1 MMLLRMALLLLSL
14 AGVLLVAALALGDH
28 QDGYDDILQDDL
40 QDLPERMEEGGPSSP
55 SDKDELYDH
64 LANFNAY
71 HHMQSMEDE
80 DWDNPIAIDSILS
93 GNWRLRKIK
102 HRHARKD
109 WAEHVEALLN
119 TGCFD
124 QRFHMPKPH
133 FDHLLEE
140 LRAAVTVDFARSR
153 ASTGGNDPIYPEV
166 VIAVGLRF
174 LGVGDTVAGLADVY
188 GMSDDSVRRCINM
201 FLEAVDFNEDCVEMK
216 VQLPSPTDHGALHDL
231 ATAWSSVSTAYGLL
245 NYNIGAI
252 DGWLPF
258 TTAPNVPN
266 QADYYSG
273 HYQTHGLNVQAMC
286 DPDLLFLYVS
296 VAAPGKVNDAR
307 AFTRCSDL
315 LEWLDSLPE
324 QYFSVGDNAYRLS
337 LHILTPFDSPEMAAA
352 GLDTTNLRTFNFYLS
367 QLCMRI

>member
-28 QDGYDDILQDDL
+28 QDGYDGILRDDL

-55 SDKDELYDH
+55 SDEDELYDP

-80 DWDNPIAIDSILS
+80 DWDDLIAIDSILS
-93 GNWRLRKIK
+93 GNRRLRKIK

-124 QRFHMPKPH
+124 QRFRMPKPH
-133 FDHLLEE
+133 FDHLLDE

-166 VIAVGLRF
+166 VIAVDLRF

-201 FLEAVDFNEDCVEMK
+201 FLDAVDFNEDCVEMK
-216 VQLPSPTDHGALHDL
+216 VWLPSPTDHGALHDL
-231 ATAWSSVSTAYGLL
+231 AAAWS
-245 NYNIGAI
+245 
-252 DGWLPF
+252 
-258 TTAPNVPN
+258 
-266 QADYYSG
+266 
-273 HYQTHGLNVQAMC
+273 
-286 DPDLLFLYVS
+286 
-296 VAAPGKVNDAR
+296 
-307 AFTRCSDL
+307 
-315 LEWLDSLPE
+315 
-324 QYFSVGDNAYRLS
+324 
-337 LHILTPFDSPEMAAA
+337 
-352 GLDTTNLRTFNFYLS
+352 
-367 QLCMRI
+367 